1 MKKWE
6 QVTRNM
12 ILNFDEFQKAN
23 QSESE
28 LNNIRIK
35 NLNIF
40 KKKGFPSKRE
50 EDWKYTDLKTILSN
64 NLDKL
69 EIPNNKK
76 ISQYNNEWLLKN
88 FQHNQI
94 ILVNGDFVSSNFNFE
109 DKEKI
114 KLKPLKMVL
123 NDKKDFEKI
132 RDYFT
137 DQQNSLTSLNH
148 ALVNDGIFLEIEDN
162 YSFNKPLIIY
172 NFFNKFSENKI
183 INNKSFISLGKNSK
197 LSLLECH
204 KAEDGIKYFN
214 NAIHNYSIQKR
225 AILKKF
231 VIDSNSDNSYSYH
244 LTNVK
249 SFSNSIFENFL
260 FSSGSSFVKN
270 EIHCNLLESY
280 SSCFVNALIFLSNQ
294 QHHELKTNINHKNE
308 HCKSSQLVK
317 SVLLDK
323 SNGTYQG
330 KIYVTKDAQKTDG
343 YQLSKALVLSEN
355 SAFNS
360 KPELEI
366 YADDVKCSHGS
377 TTGNID
383 QNSIFYLMSRGLS
396 KEQANKMLV
405 EGFLNEAIETITEP
419 DIQSLILEMFANKIN
434 KTKFEIDEH

>member
-1 MKKWE
+1 
-6 QVTRNM
+6 M

-23 QSESE
+23 QSGSE

-40 KKKGFPSKRE
+40 KEKGFPSKRE
-50 EDWKYTDLKTILSN
+50 ENWKYTDLKTILSN
-64 NLDKL
+64 NLSTL
-69 EIPNNKK
+69 EIPNNKRT
-76 ISQYNNEWLLKN
+76 SQYDSEWLLKD
-88 FQHNQI
+88 FKHNQI
-94 ILVNGDFVSSNFNFE
+94 VLVNGDFVSSDFSFE

-114 KLKPLKMVL
+114 KIKPLKMVL

-148 ALVNDGIFLEIEDN
+148 ALVNDGIFLEIKDN

-172 NFFNKFSENKI
+172 NFFNKSSENKI

-197 LSLLECH
+197 LSLLEYY
-204 KAEDGIKYFN
+204 KAEDSIKYFN
-214 NAIHNYSIQKR
+214 NTIHNYSIQKN
-225 AILKKF
+225 AMLKKF
-231 VIDSNSDNSYSYH
+231 SIDSNLDNSYGYH

-249 SFSNSIFENFL
+249 SYSNSIFENFL

-270 EIHCNLLESY
+270 EIHCNLLESF

-396 KEQANKMLV
+396 KEQANKMLI

-419 DIQSLILEMFANKIN
+419 NIQSLISKLFIDKIN
-434 KTKFEIDEH
+434 KTKFEINEY

>member
-1 MKKWE
+1 
-6 QVTRNM
+6 M

-23 QSESE
+23 QSGSE

-40 KKKGFPSKRE
+40 KEKGFPSKRE
-50 EDWKYTDLKTILSN
+50 ENWKYTDLKTILSN
-64 NLDKL
+64 NLSTL
-69 EIPNNKK
+69 EIPNNKRT
-76 ISQYNNEWLLKN
+76 SQYNSEWLLKD
-88 FQHNQI
+88 FKHNQI
-94 ILVNGDFVSSNFNFE
+94 VLVNGDFVSSDFSFE

-114 KLKPLKMVL
+114 KIKPLKIVL
-123 NDKKDFEKI
+123 NGEKDFEKI

-197 LSLLECH
+197 LNLLEYY
-204 KAEDGIKYFN
+204 KAEDSIKYFN
-214 NAIHNYSIQKR
+214 NTIHNYSIQKN
-225 AILKKF
+225 AMLKKF
-231 VIDSNSDNSYSYH
+231 SIDSNLDNSYGYH

-249 SFSNSIFENFL
+249 SYSNSIFENFL

-270 EIHCNLLESY
+270 EIHCNLLESF
-280 SSCFVNALIFLSNQ
+280 SSCFVNALMFLSNQ

-396 KEQANKMLV
+396 KEQANKMLI

-419 DIQSLILEMFANKIN
+419 NIQSLISKLFVDKIN
-434 KTKFEIDEH
+434 KTKFVINEH

>member
-1 MKKWE
+1 
-6 QVTRNM
+6 M

-23 QSESE
+23 QSRSE

-40 KKKGFPSKRE
+40 KEKGFPSKRE
-50 EDWKYTDLKTILSN
+50 ENRKYTDLKTILSN
-64 NLDKL
+64 NLSTL
-69 EIPNNKK
+69 EIPNNKRT
-76 ISQYNNEWLLKN
+76 SQYNSEWLLKN
-88 FQHNQI
+88 FKHNQI
-94 ILVNGDFVSSNFNFE
+94 ILVNGDFASSNFSFE

-114 KLKPLKMVL
+114 KIKPLKIVL
-123 NDKKDFEKI
+123 NGEKDFEKI

-148 ALVNDGIFLEIEDN
+148 ALVKDGIFLEIEDN

-197 LSLLECH
+197 LSLLEYY
-204 KAEDGIKYFN
+204 KAEDSIKYFN
-214 NAIHNYSIQKR
+214 NTIHNYSIQKN

-231 VIDSNSDNSYSYH
+231 SIDNNLDNSYNYH
-244 LTNVK
+244 LTNIK
-249 SFSNSIFENFL
+249 NYSNSIFENFL
-260 FSSGSSFVKN
+260 FSSGSNFVKN
-270 EIHCNLLESY
+270 EIHCNLLESF
-280 SSCFVNALIFLSNQ
+280 SSCFINALIFLSKQ
-294 QHHELKTNINHKNE
+294 QHNELKTNINHKHQ

-317 SVLLDK
+317 SILLDK

-330 KIYVTKDAQKTDG
+330 KIYVDKDAQKTNG

-355 SAFNS
+355 SVFNS

-377 TTGNID
+377 STGNID

-405 EGFLNEAIETITEP
+405 EGFLKEAIETFTEP
-419 DIQSLILEMFANKIN
+419 NIQSLISNLFIDKIN
-434 KTKFEIDEH
+434 ITKFEIYEH

>member
-1 MKKWE
+1 
-6 QVTRNM
+6 M
-12 ILNFDEFQKAN
+12 ILNFDEFQKVN
-23 QSESE
+23 QSGTE

-50 EDWKYTDLKTILSN
+50 ENWKYTDLKTILSN
-64 NLDKL
+64 NLNKL
-69 EIPNNKK
+69 EISNNKK
-76 ISQYNNEWLLKN
+76 TSQYNSEWLLKN

-94 ILVNGDFVSSNFNFE
+94 ILINGNFVSSNFGFE

-114 KLKPLKMVL
+114 KIKPLKMVL
-123 NDKKDFEKI
+123 NDEKEFEKI
-132 RDYFT
+132 REYFT
-137 DQQNSLTSLNH
+137 DQQNSLISLNH
-148 ALVNDGIFLEIEDN
+148 ALVNDGIFLEIKDN

-172 NFFNKFSENKI
+172 NFFNKSSENKI

-197 LSLLECH
+197 LSLVEYYQD
-204 KAEDGIKYFN
+204 EDGVKYFN
-214 NAIHNYSIQKR
+214 NTVHNYSIQKN

-231 VIDSNSDNSYSYH
+231 STDSNLNNSYNYH

-249 SFSNSIFENFL
+249 SYSNSIFENFL
-260 FSSGSSFVKN
+260 FSTGSSFIKN
-270 EIHCNLLESY
+270 EIHCDMLESF

-294 QHHELKTNINHKNE
+294 QHHELKTNVNHRHE

-330 KIYVTKDAQKTDG
+330 KIYVEKNAQKTNG

-355 SAFNS
+355 SSFNS

-383 QNSIFYLMSRGLS
+383 QNSVFYLMSRGLS

-405 EGFLNEAIETITEP
+405 EGFLNEAIETITELN
-419 DIQSLILEMFANKIN
+419 IQSLISKLFIDKIN
-434 KTKFEIDEH
+434 KTKFEINEY

>member
-1 MKKWE
+1 
-6 QVTRNM
+6 M

-23 QSESE
+23 QSGSE

-40 KKKGFPSKRE
+40 KEKGFPSKRE
-50 EDWKYTDLKTILSN
+50 ENWKYTDLKTILSN
-64 NLDKL
+64 NLSTL
-69 EIPNNKK
+69 EIPNNKRT
-76 ISQYNNEWLLKN
+76 SQYNSEWLLKD
-88 FQHNQI
+88 FKHNQI
-94 ILVNGDFVSSNFNFE
+94 VLVNGDFVSSDFSFE

-114 KLKPLKMVL
+114 KIKPLKIVL
-123 NDKKDFEKI
+123 NGEKDFEKI

-197 LSLLECH
+197 LNLLEYY
-204 KAEDGIKYFN
+204 KAEDSIKYFN
-214 NAIHNYSIQKR
+214 NTIHNYSIQKN
-225 AILKKF
+225 AMLKKF
-231 VIDSNSDNSYSYH
+231 SIDSNLDNSYGYH

-249 SFSNSIFENFL
+249 SYSNSIFENFL

-270 EIHCNLLESY
+270 EIHCNLLESF
-280 SSCFVNALIFLSNQ
+280 SSCFVNALMFLSNQ

-396 KEQANKMLV
+396 KEQANKMLI

-419 DIQSLILEMFANKIN
+419 NIQSLISKMFIDKIN
-434 KTKFEIDEH
+434 KTKFEINEH

>member
-1 MKKWE
+1 
-6 QVTRNM
+6 M

-23 QSESE
+23 QSGSE

-50 EDWKYTDLKTILSN
+50 ENWKYTDLKTILSN
-64 NLDKL
+64 NLNKL

-76 ISQYNNEWLLKN
+76 TSQYNNEWMLKN

-94 ILVNGDFVSSNFNFE
+94 ILVNGDFVSSNFSFE

-114 KLKPLKMVL
+114 KIKPLKMVL
-123 NDKKDFEKI
+123 NGEKDFEKI
-132 RDYFT
+132 RNYFT

-172 NFFNKFSENKI
+172 NFFNKSSENKI

-197 LSLLECH
+197 LSLLEYY
-204 KAEDGIKYFN
+204 KAEDSIKYFN
-214 NAIHNYSIQKR
+214 NTIHNYSIQKN

-231 VIDSNSDNSYSYH
+231 SADSNLGNSYNYH

-249 SFSNSIFENFL
+249 SYSNSIFENFL
-260 FSSGSSFVKN
+260 FSSESSFIKN
-270 EIHCNLLESY
+270 EIHCDLLESV

-294 QHHELKTNINHKNE
+294 QHHELKTNINHRHE

-323 SNGTYQG
+323 SKGTFQG
-330 KIYVTKDAQKTDG
+330 KIYVEKDAQKTNG

-377 TTGNID
+377 TIGNID

-405 EGFLNEAIETITEP
+405 EGFLNEAIETITESN
-419 DIQSLILEMFANKIN
+419 IQSLISKLFIDKIN

>member
-1 MKKWE
+1 
-6 QVTRNM
+6 M
-12 ILNFDEFQKAN
+12 ILDFDEFQKTN

-28 LNNIRIK
+28 LNDIRIK

-50 EDWKYTDLKTILSN
+50 ENWKYTDLKTILSN
-64 NLDKL
+64 NLNKL
-69 EIPNNKK
+69 EIPDNKK
-76 ISQYNNEWLLKN
+76 TSQYNNEWLFKN

-94 ILVNGDFVSSNFNFE
+94 ILVNGDFVSSDFNFE

-114 KLKPLKMVL
+114 KIKPLKMVL

-148 ALVNDGIFLEIEDN
+148 ALVNDGIFLEIEDK
-162 YSFNKPLIIY
+162 YSLNKPLIIY
-172 NFFNKFSENKI
+172 NFFNKSSENKI
-183 INNKSFISLGKNSK
+183 INNRSFISLGKNSK
-197 LSLLECH
+197 LSLLEYY
-204 KAEDGIKYFN
+204 KAEDSIKYFN
-214 NAIHNYSIQKR
+214 NTIHNYLIQKS

-231 VIDSNSDNSYSYH
+231 STDSNLDNSYNYH

-249 SFSNSIFENFL
+249 SYSNSIFENFL
-260 FSSGSSFVKN
+260 FSSGASFVKN
-270 EIHCNLLESY
+270 EIHCDLLESF
-280 SSCFVNALIFLSNQ
+280 SSCFVNALIFLRNK
-294 QHHELKTNINHKNE
+294 QHHELKTNVNHRHE

-323 SNGTYQG
+323 SIGTYQG
-330 KIYVTKDAQKTDG
+330 KIYVEKNAQKTNG

-405 EGFLNEAIETITEP
+405 EGFLNEVIETITEP
-419 DIQSLILEMFANKIN
+419 NIQSLISELFIDKIN
-434 KTKFEIDEH
+434 KIKFEINEH

>member
-1 MKKWE
+1 
-6 QVTRNM
+6 M

-23 QSESE
+23 QSGSE

-50 EDWKYTDLKTILSN
+50 ENWKYTDLRTILSN
-64 NLDKL
+64 NLNKL

-76 ISQYNNEWLLKN
+76 TSQYNKEWLLKN

-94 ILVNGDFVSSNFNFE
+94 ILVNGDFISSNFSFE

-114 KLKPLKMVL
+114 KIKPLKMVL
-123 NDKKDFEKI
+123 NDEKDFEKI

-148 ALVNDGIFLEIEDN
+148 ALFNDGIFLEIEDN

-172 NFFNKFSENKI
+172 NFFNKSSDNKI
-183 INNKSFISLGKNSK
+183 INNKSFISIGKNSK
-197 LSLLECH
+197 LSLLEYY
-204 KAEDGIKYFN
+204 KAGDSIKYFN
-214 NAIHNYSIQKR
+214 NTIHHYSIQKNS
-225 AILKKF
+225 ILKKYS
-231 VIDSNSDNSYSYH
+231 IDNNLDNSYNYH

-249 SFSNSIFENFL
+249 SYSNSIFENFL

-270 EIHCNLLESY
+270 EIHCDLLESF
-280 SSCFVNALIFLSNQ
+280 SSCFVNALIFLSKK
-294 QHHELKTNINHKNE
+294 QHHELKTNVNHKHE

-317 SVLLDK
+317 SILLDK

-330 KIYVTKDAQKTDG
+330 KIYVDKNAQKTNG

-419 DIQSLILEMFANKIN
+419 NIQSLISKLFIDKIN
-434 KTKFEIDEH
+434 KTKFEINEH

>member
-1 MKKWE
+1 
-6 QVTRNM
+6 M

-23 QSESE
+23 QNGSE

-40 KKKGFPSKRE
+40 KEKGFPSKRE
-50 EDWKYTDLKTILSN
+50 ENWKYTDLKTILSN
-64 NLDKL
+64 NLSTL
-69 EIPNNKK
+69 EIPNNKRT
-76 ISQYNNEWLLKN
+76 SQYNSEWLLKD
-88 FQHNQI
+88 FKHNQI
-94 ILVNGDFVSSNFNFE
+94 ILVNGDFVSSNFSFE

-114 KLKPLKMVL
+114 KIKPLKIVL
-123 NDKKDFEKI
+123 NGEKDFEKI

-197 LSLLECH
+197 LNLLEYY
-204 KAEDGIKYFN
+204 KAEDSIKYFN
-214 NAIHNYSIQKR
+214 NTIHNYSIQKN
-225 AILKKF
+225 AMLKKF
-231 VIDSNSDNSYSYH
+231 SIDSNLDNSYNYH

-249 SFSNSIFENFL
+249 SYSNSIFENFL

-270 EIHCNLLESY
+270 EIHCNLLESF
-280 SSCFVNALIFLSNQ
+280 SSCFVNALMFLSNQ

-419 DIQSLILEMFANKIN
+419 NIQSLISKLFIDKIN
-434 KTKFEIDEH
+434 KTKFEINEH

>member
-1 MKKWE
+1 
-6 QVTRNM
+6 M

-23 QSESE
+23 QSGSE
-28 LNNIRIK
+28 LNDIRIK

-50 EDWKYTDLKTILSN
+50 ENWKYTDLKTILSN
-64 NLDKL
+64 NLNKL
-69 EIPNNKK
+69 EIPDNKK
-76 ISQYNNEWLLKN
+76 TSQYNNEWLFKN

-114 KLKPLKMVL
+114 KIKPLKMVL

-137 DQQNSLTSLNH
+137 DQQNSLTSLNR
-148 ALVNDGIFLEIEDN
+148 ALVKDGIFLEIEDN
-162 YSFNKPLIIY
+162 YSLNKPLIIY
-172 NFFNKFSENKI
+172 NFFNKSSENKI
-183 INNKSFISLGKNSK
+183 INNNNFISLGKNSK
-197 LSLLECH
+197 LSLLEYY

-214 NAIHNYSIQKR
+214 NTIHNYSIQKN

-231 VIDSNSDNSYSYH
+231 SIDNNLDNSYNYH

-249 SFSNSIFENFL
+249 SYSNSIFENFL
-260 FSSGSSFVKN
+260 LSSGSSFIKN
-270 EIHCNLLESY
+270 EIHCDLVETF
-280 SSCFVNALIFLSNQ
+280 SSCFINALIFLKNQ
-294 QHHELKTNINHKNE
+294 QHHELKTNVNHKHEN
-308 HCKSSQLVK
+308 CKSSQLVK
-317 SVLLDK
+317 SALLDK
-323 SNGTYQG
+323 SNGAYQG
-330 KIYVTKDAQKTDG
+330 KIYVDKKAQKTNG

-383 QNSIFYLMSRGLS
+383 QNSVFYLMSRGLS
-396 KEQANKMLV
+396 KEQANRMLV

-419 DIQSLILEMFANKIN
+419 NIKSLISKLFIDKIN
-434 KTKFEIDEH
+434 KTKFEINEY

>member
-1 MKKWE
+1 
-6 QVTRNM
+6 M
-12 ILNFDEFQKAN
+12 IFNFDEFKKAN
-23 QSESE
+23 QSGSE

-40 KKKGFPSKRE
+40 KEKGFPSKRE
-50 EDWKYTDLKTILSN
+50 ENWKYTDLKTILSN
-64 NLDKL
+64 NLSTL
-69 EIPNNKK
+69 EIPNNKRT
-76 ISQYNNEWLLKN
+76 SQYNSEWLLKN

-94 ILVNGDFVSSNFNFE
+94 ILINGDFVSSDFSFE

-114 KLKPLKMVL
+114 KIKPLKIVL
-123 NDKKDFEKI
+123 NGEKDFEKI

-197 LSLLECH
+197 LNLLEYY
-204 KAEDGIKYFN
+204 KAEDSIKYFN
-214 NAIHNYSIQKR
+214 NTIHNYSIQKN
-225 AILKKF
+225 AMLKKF
-231 VIDSNSDNSYSYH
+231 SIDSNLDNSYGYH

-249 SFSNSIFENFL
+249 SYSNSIFENFL

-270 EIHCNLLESY
+270 EIHCNLLESF
-280 SSCFVNALIFLSNQ
+280 SSCFVNALMFLSNQ

-396 KEQANKMLV
+396 KEQANKMLI

-419 DIQSLILEMFANKIN
+419 NIQSLISKLFVDKIN
-434 KTKFEIDEH
+434 KTKFVINEH

>member
-1 MKKWE
+1 
-6 QVTRNM
+6 M

-23 QSESE
+23 QSGSE

-40 KKKGFPSKRE
+40 KEKGFPSKRE
-50 EDWKYTDLKTILSN
+50 ENWKYTDLKTILSN
-64 NLDKL
+64 NLSTL
-69 EIPNNKK
+69 EIPNNKRT
-76 ISQYNNEWLLKN
+76 SQYNSEWLLKN

-94 ILVNGDFVSSNFNFE
+94 ILVNGDFVSSDFSFE

-114 KLKPLKMVL
+114 KIKPLKMVL
-123 NDKKDFEKI
+123 NGEKDFEKI

-197 LSLLECH
+197 LNLLEYY
-204 KAEDGIKYFN
+204 KAEDSIKYFN
-214 NAIHNYSIQKR
+214 NTIHNYSIQKN
-225 AILKKF
+225 AMLKKF
-231 VIDSNSDNSYSYH
+231 SIDSNLDNSYGYH

-249 SFSNSIFENFL
+249 SYSNSIFENFL

-270 EIHCNLLESY
+270 EIHCNLLESF
-280 SSCFVNALIFLSNQ
+280 SSCFVNALMFLSNQ

-419 DIQSLILEMFANKIN
+419 NIQSLISKLFIDKIN
-434 KTKFEIDEH
+434 KTKFEINEH

>member
-1 MKKWE
+1 
-6 QVTRNM
+6 M

-23 QSESE
+23 QSGTE

-50 EDWKYTDLKTILSN
+50 ENWKYTDLKTILSN
-64 NLDKL
+64 NLSTL
-69 EIPNNKK
+69 EIPNNKRT
-76 ISQYNNEWLLKN
+76 SQYNSEWLLKD
-88 FQHNQI
+88 FKHNQI
-94 ILVNGDFVSSNFNFE
+94 VLVNGDFVSSDFSFE

-114 KLKPLKMVL
+114 KIKPLKIVL
-123 NDKKDFEKI
+123 NGEKDFEKI

-197 LSLLECH
+197 LNLLEYY
-204 KAEDGIKYFN
+204 KAEDSIKYFN
-214 NAIHNYSIQKR
+214 NTIHNYSIQKN
-225 AILKKF
+225 AMLKKF
-231 VIDSNSDNSYSYH
+231 SIDSNLDNSYGYH

-249 SFSNSIFENFL
+249 SYSNSIFENFL

-270 EIHCNLLESY
+270 EIHCNLLESF
-280 SSCFVNALIFLSNQ
+280 SSCFVNALMFLSNQ

-419 DIQSLILEMFANKIN
+419 NIQSLISKLFIDKIN
-434 KTKFEIDEH
+434 KTKFEINEH

>member
-1 MKKWE
+1 
-6 QVTRNM
+6 M

-23 QSESE
+23 QSGSE

-40 KKKGFPSKRE
+40 KEKGFPSKRE
-50 EDWKYTDLKTILSN
+50 ENWKYTDLKTILSN
-64 NLDKL
+64 NLSTL
-69 EIPNNKK
+69 EIPNNKRT
-76 ISQYNNEWLLKN
+76 SQYNSEWLLKD
-88 FQHNQI
+88 FKHNQI
-94 ILVNGDFVSSNFNFE
+94 VLVNGDFVSSDFSFE

-114 KLKPLKMVL
+114 KIKPLKIVL
-123 NDKKDFEKI
+123 NGEKDFEKI

-197 LSLLECH
+197 LSLLEYY
-204 KAEDGIKYFN
+204 KAEDSIKYFN
-214 NAIHNYSIQKR
+214 NTIHHYSIQKNSV
-225 AILKKF
+225 LKKF
-231 VIDSNSDNSYSYH
+231 SIDNNLNNSYNYH

-249 SFSNSIFENFL
+249 SYSNSIFENFL

-270 EIHCNLLESY
+270 EIHCDLLESF
-280 SSCFVNALIFLSNQ
+280 SSCFVNALIFLSKQ
-294 QHHELKTNINHKNE
+294 QHHELKTNVNHKHQ

-330 KIYVTKDAQKTDG
+330 KIYVNQDAQKTNG

-396 KEQANKMLV
+396 KEQAKKMLV
-405 EGFLNEAIETITEP
+405 EGFLNETIETITEP
-419 DIQSLILEMFANKIN
+419 NIQSLISKLFIDKIN
-434 KTKFEIDEH
+434 KTKFEINEH

>member
-1 MKKWE
+1 
-6 QVTRNM
+6 M
-12 ILNFDEFQKAN
+12 ILNFDEFQKTN
-23 QSESE
+23 QSGSE

-50 EDWKYTDLKTILSN
+50 ENWKYTDLKTILSN
-64 NLDKL
+64 NLNKL

-76 ISQYNNEWLLKN
+76 TSQYNNEWLLKN
-88 FQHNQI
+88 FQHNKI

-114 KLKPLKMVL
+114 KIKPLKMVL
-123 NDKKDFEKI
+123 NGEKDFEKI

-148 ALVNDGIFLEIEDN
+148 ALVQDGIFLEIEDN
-162 YSFNKPLIIY
+162 YSFKKPLIIY

-183 INNKSFISLGKNSK
+183 INNKYFISLGKNSK
-197 LSLLECH
+197 LNVLEYH
-204 KAEDGIKYFN
+204 KAEDSIKYFN
-214 NAIHNYSIQKR
+214 NTIHYYSIQKKS
-225 AILKKF
+225 ILKKF
-231 VIDSNSDNSYSYH
+231 SIDNNLDNSYNYH

-249 SFSNSIFENFL
+249 SYSNSIFENFL

-270 EIHCNLLESY
+270 EIHCDLLESF
-280 SSCFVNALIFLSNQ
+280 SSCFVNALIFLSKK
-294 QHHELKTNINHKNE
+294 QHHELKTNVNHKHE

-317 SVLLDK
+317 SILLDK

-330 KIYVTKDAQKTDG
+330 KIYVDKNAQKTNG

-396 KEQANKMLV
+396 KEQANKMLI

-419 DIQSLILEMFANKIN
+419 NIQSLISKLFIDKIN
-434 KTKFEIDEH
+434 KTKFEINEH

>member
-1 MKKWE
+1 
-6 QVTRNM
+6 M

-23 QSESE
+23 QSGSE

-40 KKKGFPSKRE
+40 KEKGFPSTRE
-50 EDWKYTDLKTILSN
+50 ENWKYTDLKTILSN
-64 NLDKL
+64 NLSTL
-69 EIPNNKK
+69 EIPNNKRT
-76 ISQYNNEWLLKN
+76 SQYNSEWLLKD
-88 FQHNQI
+88 FKHNQI
-94 ILVNGDFVSSNFNFE
+94 VLVNGDFVSSDFSFE

-114 KLKPLKMVL
+114 KIKPLKIVL
-123 NDKKDFEKI
+123 NGEKDFEKI

-197 LSLLECH
+197 LNLLEYY
-204 KAEDGIKYFN
+204 KAEDSIKYFN
-214 NAIHNYSIQKR
+214 NTIHNYSIQKN
-225 AILKKF
+225 AMLKKF
-231 VIDSNSDNSYSYH
+231 SIDSNLDNSYSYH

-249 SFSNSIFENFL
+249 SYSNSIFENFL

-270 EIHCNLLESY
+270 EIHCNLLESF
-280 SSCFVNALIFLSNQ
+280 SSCFVNALMFLSNQ

-330 KIYVTKDAQKTDG
+330 KIYVTKDAQKTDA

-377 TTGNID
+377 TTGNIE

-396 KEQANKMLV
+396 REQANKMLV
-405 EGFLNEAIETITEP
+405 EGFLNEVIETITESN
-419 DIQSLILEMFANKIN
+419 IQSLISKLFIDKIN
-434 KTKFEIDEH
+434 KTKFEINEH

>member
-1 MKKWE
+1 
-6 QVTRNM
+6 M

-23 QSESE
+23 QSGSE

-40 KKKGFPSKRE
+40 KEKGFPSKRE
-50 EDWKYTDLKTILSN
+50 ENWKYTDLKTILSN
-64 NLDKL
+64 NLSTL
-69 EIPNNKK
+69 EIPNNKRT
-76 ISQYNNEWLLKN
+76 SQYNSEWLLKD
-88 FQHNQI
+88 FKHNQI
-94 ILVNGDFVSSNFNFE
+94 VLVNGDFVSSDFSFE

-114 KLKPLKMVL
+114 KIKPLKIVL
-123 NDKKDFEKI
+123 NGEKDFEKI

-197 LSLLECH
+197 LNLLEYY
-204 KAEDGIKYFN
+204 KAEDSIKYFN
-214 NAIHNYSIQKR
+214 NTIHNYLIQKN

-231 VIDSNSDNSYSYH
+231 STDSNLDNSYNYH

-249 SFSNSIFENFL
+249 SYSNSIFENFL
-260 FSSGSSFVKN
+260 FSSGASFVKN
-270 EIHCNLLESY
+270 EIHCDLLESF
-280 SSCFVNALIFLSNQ
+280 SSCFVNALIFLRNQ
-294 QHHELKTNINHKNE
+294 QHHELKTNVNHRHE

-323 SNGTYQG
+323 SIGTYQG
-330 KIYVTKDAQKTDG
+330 KIYVEKNAQKTNG

-405 EGFLNEAIETITEP
+405 EGFLNEVIETITESN
-419 DIQSLILEMFANKIN
+419 IQSLISKLFIDKIN
-434 KTKFEIDEH
+434 KTKFEINEH

>member
-1 MKKWE
+1 
-6 QVTRNM
+6 M

-23 QSESE
+23 QNGNE

-50 EDWKYTDLKTILSN
+50 ENWKYTDLKTILSN
-64 NLDKL
+64 NLSTL
-69 EIPNNKK
+69 EIPNNKRT
-76 ISQYNNEWLLKN
+76 SQYNSEWLLKN
-88 FQHNQI
+88 FKHNQI
-94 ILVNGDFVSSNFNFE
+94 ILVNGDFVSSNFSFE

-114 KLKPLKMVL
+114 KIKPLKIVL
-123 NDKKDFEKI
+123 NGEKDFEKI

-197 LSLLECH
+197 LSLLEYY
-204 KAEDGIKYFN
+204 KAEDSIEYFN
-214 NAIHNYSIQKR
+214 NTIHNYSIQKN

-231 VIDSNSDNSYSYH
+231 STNSNSDNSYNYH

-249 SFSNSIFENFL
+249 SYSNSIFENFL
-260 FSSGSSFVKN
+260 FSSGSNFIKN
-270 EIHCNLLESY
+270 EIHCDLLESF
-280 SSCFVNALIFLSNQ
+280 SSCFVNALIFLNNQ
-294 QHHELKTNINHKNE
+294 QHHELKTNVNHRHE

-330 KIYVTKDAQKTDG
+330 KIYVEKDAQKTDG

-377 TTGNID
+377 STGNID
-383 QNSIFYLMSRGLS
+383 HNAIFYLMTRELS
-396 KEQANKMLV
+396 KKQANKMLV
-405 EGFLNEAIETITEP
+405 EGFLSEAIETIT
-419 DIQSLILEMFANKIN
+419 DLNIKSLVSRIFIEKIN
-434 KTKFEIDEH
+434 KTKFKINEH

>member
-1 MKKWE
+1 
-6 QVTRNM
+6 M

-23 QSESE
+23 QSGSE

-40 KKKGFPSKRE
+40 KEKGFPSKRE
-50 EDWKYTDLKTILSN
+50 ENWKYTDLKTILSN
-64 NLDKL
+64 NLSTL
-69 EIPNNKK
+69 EIPNNKRT
-76 ISQYNNEWLLKN
+76 SQYNSEWLLKD
-88 FQHNQI
+88 FKHNQI
-94 ILVNGDFVSSNFNFE
+94 VLVNGDFVSSDFSFE

-114 KLKPLKMVL
+114 KIKPLKIVL
-123 NDKKDFEKI
+123 NGEKDFEKI

-197 LSLLECH
+197 LNLLEYY
-204 KAEDGIKYFN
+204 KAEDSIKYFN
-214 NAIHNYSIQKR
+214 NTIHNYSIQKN
-225 AILKKF
+225 AMLKKF
-231 VIDSNSDNSYSYH
+231 SIDSNLDNSYGYH
-244 LTNVK
+244 FTNVK
-249 SFSNSIFENFL
+249 SYSNSIFENFL

-270 EIHCNLLESY
+270 EIHCNLLESF
-280 SSCFVNALIFLSNQ
+280 SSCFVNALMFLSNQ

-396 KEQANKMLV
+396 KEQANKMLI

-419 DIQSLILEMFANKIN
+419 NIQLLISKLFIDKIN
-434 KTKFEIDEH
+434 KTKFEINEH